1 MDLYITLAVTVA
13 MMAMF
18 IWGKYPYG
26 LITMACCVILAA
38 TGVLSLSGAFSGFAN
53 QIVVLIAPTL
63 ALSEALKKT
72 SLIGSFGKLL
82 DKMKG
87 THGTLLILSFY
98 AVGII
103 MAQFIP
109 TTGSIAILIVFL
121 ATLGNTG
128 DITTKRIMM
137 PLLGVMVAWKFRTPI
152 GLGATTFAMV
162 NGFAGNILTE
172 NNLPQLDLLDPFLY
186 AIVPSICLTIYCIFF
201 WKLMPKDDS
210 AIDDSKLKKQAQIE
224 LLPVNK
230 QYIVYGV
237 FLVVVV
243 LMLFNFFNLRYL
255 APAMG
260 AIVLIFTG
268 CLKVPEAVKSMT
280 CDMIWMI
287 AGVLAVADALSASGA
302 SELIGSALQAGLAH
316 VTNPYLICLIFS
328 AVTVIMTTF
337 LSNTAT
343 QAVLIPIAASICAAA
358 GWDPRGLLLII
369 GTCNYFAIG
378 FPSGSGE
385 AAVTFAAA
393 GYNPVKILKFTG
405 PYLLIAIIS
414 CGLMAQFM
422 YPLY

>member
-1 MDLYITLAVTVA
+1 MELYITLAVTIG

-18 IWGKYPYG
+18 IWGKYAYG
-26 LITMACCVILAA
+26 LITMTCCVILAA
-38 TGVLSLSGAFSGFAN
+38 TGVLPLSGAFSGFCN

-63 ALSEALKKT
+63 ALSEALKRT
-72 SLIGSFGKLL
+72 SLIGSFGTLL

-87 THGTLLILSFY
+87 THGTLLILAFY

-109 TTGSIAILIVFL
+109 TTGAIAILIVFL

-128 DITTKRIMM
+128 DITTKRVMM

-162 NGFAGNILTE
+162 NGFAGDILKPE
-172 NNLPQLDLLDPFLY
+172 YQLQLLDPFLY
-186 AIVPSICLTIYCIFF
+186 AIVPSLCLTIYCIFC

-210 AIDDSKLKKQAQIE
+210 AIDESKLKKQAQVE
-224 LLPVNK
+224 LLPMNK

-237 FLVVVV
+237 FVVVV
-243 LMLFNFFNLRYL
+243 ALMLFNILNLRYL
-255 APAMG
+255 APAIG
-260 AIVLIFTG
+260 VIILIFTG
-268 CLKVPEAVKSMT
+268 CLKVPEAVKPMT
-280 CDMIWMI
+280 SDMIWMI
-287 AGVLAVADALSASGA
+287 AGVLAVADALSKSGA
-302 SELIGSALQAGLAH
+302 SELIGSVLQSGLEH
-316 VTNPYLICLIFS
+316 VTNPYIICLIFS

-343 QAVLIPIAASICAAA
+343 QAVLIPIAASICATA

-369 GTCNYFAIG
+369 GTCNYFAIA

-405 PYLLIAIIS
+405 IYCIIAIIS
-414 CGLMAQFM
+414 CGLMAQIM

>member
-13 MMAMF
+13 MMVMF
-18 IWGKYPYG
+18 VWGKFAYG
-26 LITMACCVILAA
+26 LIAMAACTILAA
-38 TGVLSLSGAFSGFAN
+38 TGVLSLSQAFSGFAN
-53 QIVVLIAPTL
+53 QIVVLIAPML
-63 ALSEALKKT
+63 ALSAALTKT
-72 SLIGSFGKLL
+72 SLIGKFGVLL
-82 DKMKG
+82 DKAKG
-87 THGTLLILSFY
+87 SHGTLLVLAFF

-109 TTGSIAILIVFL
+109 TTGAIAILIVFL
-121 ATLGNTG
+121 ATLGSTG
-128 DITTKRIMM
+128 EITTKRIMM

-162 NGFAGNILTE
+162 NGFAGNILTS
-172 NNLPQLDLLDPFLY
+172 NGLPTLELLDPFLY
-186 AIVPSICLTIYCIFF
+186 AIIPSVLLTIYCVFC
-201 WKLMPKDDS
+201 WRLMPKDDT
-210 AIDDSKLKKQAQIE
+210 AIDESKLKKQGDKE
-224 LLPVNK
+224 LLPLNK

-237 FLVVVV
+237 FVLVVI
-243 LMLFNFFNLRYL
+243 LMLFNILNLRYL
-255 APAMG
+255 APAIG
-260 AIVLIFTG
+260 VLILIFTG
-268 CLKVPEAVKSMT
+268 CLSVPEAVKSMT
-280 CDMIWMI
+280 ADMIWMI
-287 AGVLAVADALSASGA
+287 AGVLAVADALTASGA
-302 SELIGSALQAGLAH
+302 SELIGTALQGALSGI
-316 VTNPYLICLIFS
+316 TNPYLICLIFS

-343 QAVLIPIAASICAAA
+343 QAVLIPIAASICAAS

-405 PYLLIAIIS
+405 PYLIIAIVS
-414 CGLMAQFM
+414 CGLMAQIM

>member
-1 MDLYITLAVTVA
+1 MDLYITLAVTIG

-18 IWGKYPYG
+18 IWGKYAYG
-26 LITMACCVILAA
+26 LITMTCCVILAA
-38 TGVLSLSGAFSGFAN
+38 TGVLPLSGAFSGFCN

-63 ALSEALKKT
+63 ALSEALKRT
-72 SLIGSFGKLL
+72 SLIGSFGTLL
-82 DKMKG
+82 DRMKG
-87 THGTLLILSFY
+87 THGTLLILAFY

-109 TTGSIAILIVFL
+109 TTGAIAILIVFL

-128 DITTKRIMM
+128 DITTKRVMM

-162 NGFAGNILTE
+162 NGFAGDILAPE
-172 NNLPQLDLLDPFLY
+172 FQLQLLDPFLY
-186 AIVPSICLTIYCIFF
+186 AIVPSICLTVYCIFC
-201 WKLMPKDDS
+201 WKLMPKDDT
-210 AIDDSKLKKQAQIE
+210 AIDESKLKKQAQVE
-224 LLPVNK
+224 LLPMNK

-237 FLVVVV
+237 FVVVV
-243 LMLFNFFNLRYL
+243 ALMLFNILNLRYL
-255 APAMG
+255 APAIG
-260 AIVLIFTG
+260 VIILIFTG
-268 CLKVPEAVKSMT
+268 CLKVPEAVKPMT
-280 CDMIWMI
+280 SDMIWMI
-287 AGVLAVADALSASGA
+287 AGVLAVADALSKSGA
-302 SELIGSALQAGLAH
+302 SELIGSVLQSGLEH
-316 VTNPYLICLIFS
+316 VTNPYIICLIFS

-405 PYLLIAIIS
+405 PYLLIAIVS
-414 CGLMAQFM
+414 CGLMAQIM

>member
-1 MDLYITLAVTVA
+1 MDLYITLAVTIG

-18 IWGKYPYG
+18 IWGKYAYG
-26 LITMACCVILAA
+26 LITMTCCVILAA
-38 TGVLSLSGAFSGFAN
+38 TGVLPLSGAFSGFCN

-63 ALSEALKKT
+63 ALSEALKRT
-72 SLIGSFGKLL
+72 SLIGSFGTLL
-82 DKMKG
+82 DRMKG
-87 THGTLLILSFY
+87 THGTLLILAFY

-109 TTGSIAILIVFL
+109 TTGAIAILIVFL

-128 DITTKRIMM
+128 DITTKRVMM

-162 NGFAGNILTE
+162 NGFAGDILAPE
-172 NNLPQLDLLDPFLY
+172 FQLQLLDPFLY
-186 AIVPSICLTIYCIFF
+186 AIVPSICLTVYCIFC

-210 AIDDSKLKKQAQIE
+210 AIDESKLKKQAQVE
-224 LLPVNK
+224 LLPLNK

-237 FLVVVV
+237 FVVVV
-243 LMLFNFFNLRYL
+243 ALMLFNILNLRYL
-255 APAMG
+255 APAIG
-260 AIVLIFTG
+260 VIILIFTG
-268 CLKVPEAVKSMT
+268 CLKVPEAVKPMT
-280 CDMIWMI
+280 SDMIWMI
-287 AGVLAVADALSASGA
+287 AGVLAVADALSKSGA
-302 SELIGSALQAGLAH
+302 SELIGSVLQSGLEH
-316 VTNPYLICLIFS
+316 VTNPYIICLIFS

-343 QAVLIPIAASICAAA
+343 QAVLIPIAASICATA

-414 CGLMAQFM
+414 CGLMAQIM

>member
-1 MDLYITLAVTVA
+1 MDLYITLAVTIG

-18 IWGKYPYG
+18 IWGKYAYG
-26 LITMACCVILAA
+26 LITMTCCVILAA
-38 TGVLSLSGAFSGFAN
+38 TGVLPLSGAFSGFCN

-63 ALSEALKKT
+63 ALSEALKRT
-72 SLIGSFGKLL
+72 SLIGSFGTLL
-82 DKMKG
+82 DRMKG
-87 THGTLLILSFY
+87 THGTLLILAFY

-109 TTGSIAILIVFL
+109 TTGSIAILIIFL

-186 AIVPSICLTIYCIFF
+186 AIIPSICLTIYCIFF

-224 LLPVNK
+224 LLPMNK

-237 FLVVVV
+237 FVVVVV

-358 GWDPRGLLLII
+358 GWDPRGLLFII

>member
-1 MDLYITLAVTVA
+1 MDLYITLAVTIG

-18 IWGKYPYG
+18 IWGKYAYG
-26 LITMACCVILAA
+26 LITMTCCVILAA
-38 TGVLSLSGAFSGFAN
+38 TGVLPLSGAFSGFCN

-63 ALSEALKKT
+63 ALSEALKRT
-72 SLIGSFGKLL
+72 SLIGSFGTLL
-82 DKMKG
+82 DRMKG
-87 THGTLLILSFY
+87 THGTLLILAFY

-109 TTGSIAILIVFL
+109 TTGAIAILIVFL

-128 DITTKRIMM
+128 DITTKRVMM

-162 NGFAGNILTE
+162 NGFAGDILAPE
-172 NNLPQLDLLDPFLY
+172 FQLQLLDPFLY
-186 AIVPSICLTIYCIFF
+186 AIVPSLCLTIYCIFC
-201 WKLMPKDDS
+201 WKLMPKDDT
-210 AIDDSKLKKQAQIE
+210 AIDESKLKKQAQVE
-224 LLPVNK
+224 LLPMNK

-237 FLVVVV
+237 FVVVV
-243 LMLFNFFNLRYL
+243 ALMLFNILNLRYL
-255 APAMG
+255 APAIG
-260 AIVLIFTG
+260 VIILIFTG
-268 CLKVPEAVKSMT
+268 CLKVPEAVKPMT
-280 CDMIWMI
+280 SDMIWMI
-287 AGVLAVADALSASGA
+287 AGVLAVADALSKSGA
-302 SELIGSALQAGLAH
+302 SELIGSVLQSGLEH
-316 VTNPYLICLIFS
+316 VTNPYIICLIFS

-405 PYLLIAIIS
+405 PYLLIAIVS
-414 CGLMAQFM
+414 CGLMAQIM

>member
-1 MDLYITLAVTVA
+1 MELYITLAVTVA

-18 IWGKYPYG
+18 IWGKFSYG
-26 LITMACCVILAA
+26 LVAMTAAVILAA
-38 TGVLSLSGAFSGFAN
+38 TRVLPLQQAFSGFAN

-63 ALSEALKKT
+63 ALSAALTKT
-72 SLIGSFGKLL
+72 SLVASFGKLL
-82 DKMKG
+82 EKVKG
-87 THGTLLILSFY
+87 SHGTLLILAFF
-98 AVGII
+98 AVGIV

-137 PLLGVMVAWKFRTPI
+137 PLLGVMVAWKFRTPV
-152 GLGATTFAMV
+152 GLGATTFALI
-162 NGFAGNILTE
+162 NGFAGDILTA
-172 NNLPQLDLLDPFLY
+172 NGLPALELIDPFLY
-186 AIVPSICLTIYCIFF
+186 AIVPSLLLTLYCVFF
-201 WKLMPKDDS
+201 WRLMPKDDT
-210 AIDDSKLKKQAQIE
+210 AIDESKLKKQGEAE
-224 LLPVNK
+224 LLPQKK
-230 QYIVYGV
+230 QYIVYAV
-237 FLVVVV
+237 FVFVVAA
-243 LMLFNFFNLRYL
+243 MLTNAFRLRYI
-255 APAMG
+255 APAIG
-260 AIVLIFTG
+260 VVILVFAG
-268 CLKVPEAVKSMT
+268 CLKVPEAVKSMAA
-280 CDMIWMI
+280 DMIWMI

-302 SELIGSALQAGLAH
+302 SQIIGEALRSALAGIS
-316 VTNPYLICLIFS
+316 NPYAICLIFS

-358 GWDPRGLLLII
+358 NWDPRGLLLII

-393 GYNPVKILKFTG
+393 GYNPLKIMKFTG
-405 PYLLIAIIS
+405 PYLLIAIVS
-414 CGLMAQFM
+414 CGLMAQIM

>member
-1 MDLYITLAVTVA
+1 MDLYITLAVTIG

-18 IWGKYPYG
+18 IWGKYAYG
-26 LITMACCVILAA
+26 LITMTCCVILAA
-38 TGVLSLSGAFSGFAN
+38 TGVLPLSGAFSGFCN

-63 ALSEALKKT
+63 ALSEALKRT
-72 SLIGSFGKLL
+72 SLIGSFGTLL
-82 DKMKG
+82 NKMKG
-87 THGTLLILSFY
+87 THGTLLILAFY

-162 NGFAGNILTE
+162 NGFAGDILAPE
-172 NNLPQLDLLDPFLY
+172 FQLQLLDPFLY
-186 AIVPSICLTIYCIFF
+186 AIVPSLCLTIYCIFC
-201 WKLMPKDDS
+201 WKLMPKDNT
-210 AIDDSKLKKQAQIE
+210 AIDESKLKKQAQVE
-224 LLPVNK
+224 LLPMNK

-237 FLVVVV
+237 FVVVVV
-243 LMLFNFFNLRYL
+243 LMLFNLLNLRYL
-255 APAMG
+255 APAIG
-260 AIVLIFTG
+260 VIILLFTG
-268 CLKVPEAVKSMT
+268 CLKVPEAVKPMT
-280 CDMIWMI
+280 SDMIWMI
-287 AGVLAVADALSASGA
+287 AGVLAVADALSKSGA
-302 SELIGSALQAGLAH
+302 SELIGSALQSGLAH
-316 VTNPYLICLIFS
+316 VSNPYLICLIFS

-422 YPLY
+422 YQLY

>member
-1 MDLYITLAVTVA
+1 MDLYITLAVTIG

-18 IWGKYPYG
+18 IWGKYAYG
-26 LITMACCVILAA
+26 LITMTCCVILAA
-38 TGVLSLSGAFSGFAN
+38 TGVLPLSGAFSGFCN

-63 ALSEALKKT
+63 ALSEALKRT
-72 SLIGSFGKLL
+72 SLIGSFGTLL
-82 DKMKG
+82 DRMKG
-87 THGTLLILSFY
+87 THGTLLILAFY

-162 NGFAGNILTE
+162 NGFAGDILAPE
-172 NNLPQLDLLDPFLY
+172 FQLQLLDPFLY
-186 AIVPSICLTIYCIFF
+186 AIVPSLCLTIYCIFC
-201 WKLMPKDDS
+201 WKLMPKDNT
-210 AIDDSKLKKQAQIE
+210 AIDESKLKKQAQVE
-224 LLPVNK
+224 LLPLNK

-237 FLVVVV
+237 FVVVVV
-243 LMLFNFFNLRYL
+243 LMLFNLLNLRYL
-255 APAMG
+255 APAIG
-260 AIVLIFTG
+260 VIILLFTG
-268 CLKVPEAVKSMT
+268 CLKVPEAVKPMT
-280 CDMIWMI
+280 SDMIWMI
-287 AGVLAVADALSASGA
+287 AGVLAVADALSKSGA
-302 SELIGSALQAGLAH
+302 SELIGSALQSGLAH

-328 AVTVIMTTF
+328 AVTVIMTTY

-369 GTCNYFAIG
+369 GTCNYFAIA

-405 PYLLIAIIS
+405 PYCLIAIVT
-414 CGLMAQFM
+414 CGIMAQIM

>member
-1 MDLYITLAVTVA
+1 MGDGRIELPTST
-13 MMAMF
+13 MSMF

-38 TGVLSLSGAFSGFAN
+38 TGVLSLSDAFSGFAN

-237 FLVVVV
+237 FVVVVV

>member
-1 MDLYITLAVTVA
+1 MDLYITLAVTIG

-18 IWGKYPYG
+18 IWGKYAYG
-26 LITMACCVILAA
+26 LITMTCCVILAA
-38 TGVLSLSGAFSGFAN
+38 TGVLPLSGAFSGFCN

-63 ALSEALKKT
+63 ALSEALKRT
-72 SLIGSFGKLL
+72 SLIGSFGTLL
-82 DKMKG
+82 DRMKG
-87 THGTLLILSFY
+87 THGTLLILAFY

-109 TTGSIAILIVFL
+109 TTGAIAILIVFL

-128 DITTKRIMM
+128 DITTKRVMM

-162 NGFAGNILTE
+162 NGFAGDILAPE
-172 NNLPQLDLLDPFLY
+172 FQLQLLDPFLY
-186 AIVPSICLTIYCIFF
+186 AIVPSICLTIYCIFC

-210 AIDDSKLKKQAQIE
+210 AIDESKLKKQAQVE
-224 LLPVNK
+224 LLPMNK

-237 FLVVVV
+237 FVVVV
-243 LMLFNFFNLRYL
+243 ALMLFNILNLRYL
-255 APAMG
+255 APAIG
-260 AIVLIFTG
+260 VIILIFTG
-268 CLKVPEAVKSMT
+268 CLKVPEAVKPMT
-280 CDMIWMI
+280 SDMIWMI
-287 AGVLAVADALSASGA
+287 AGVLAVADALSKSGA
-302 SELIGSALQAGLAH
+302 SELIGSVLQSGLAH
-316 VTNPYLICLIFS
+316 VTNPYFICLIFS

-414 CGLMAQFM
+414 CGLMAQIM

>member
-1 MDLYITLAVTVA
+1 MDLYITLAVTIG

-18 IWGKYPYG
+18 IWGKYAYG
-26 LITMACCVILAA
+26 LITMTCCVILAA
-38 TGVLSLSGAFSGFAN
+38 TGVLPLSGAFSGFCN

-63 ALSEALKKT
+63 ALSEALKRT
-72 SLIGSFGKLL
+72 SLIGSFGTLL
-82 DKMKG
+82 DRMKG
-87 THGTLLILSFY
+87 THGTLLILAFY

-128 DITTKRIMM
+128 DITTKRVMM

-162 NGFAGNILTE
+162 NGFAGDILAPE
-172 NNLPQLDLLDPFLY
+172 HQLSLLDPFLY
-186 AIVPSICLTIYCIFF
+186 AIVPSVCLTIYCIFC

-210 AIDDSKLKKQAQIE
+210 AIDESKLKKQAQVE
-224 LLPVNK
+224 LLPMNK

-237 FLVVVV
+237 FVVVV
-243 LMLFNFFNLRYL
+243 ALMLFNILNLRYL
-255 APAMG
+255 APAIG
-260 AIVLIFTG
+260 VIILIFTG
-268 CLKVPEAVKSMT
+268 CLKVPEAVKPM
-280 CDMIWMI
+280 
-287 AGVLAVADALSASGA
+287 
-302 SELIGSALQAGLAH
+302 ALQSGLAH
-316 VTNPYLICLIFS
+316 VTNPYIICLIFS

-369 GTCNYFAIG
+369 GTCNYFAIA

-405 PYLLIAIIS
+405 PYCLIAIIT
-414 CGLMAQFM
+414 CGIMAQIM

>member
-1 MDLYITLAVTVA
+1 MDLYITLAVTIG

-18 IWGKYPYG
+18 IWGKYAYG
-26 LITMACCVILAA
+26 LITMTCCVILAA
-38 TGVLSLSGAFSGFAN
+38 TGVLPLSGAFSGFCN

-63 ALSEALKKT
+63 ALSEALKRT
-72 SLIGSFGKLL
+72 SLIGSFGTLL
-82 DKMKG
+82 NKMKG
-87 THGTLLILSFY
+87 THGTLLILAFY

-162 NGFAGNILTE
+162 NGFAGDILAPE
-172 NNLPQLDLLDPFLY
+172 FQLQLLDPFLY
-186 AIVPSICLTIYCIFF
+186 AIVPSLCLTIYCIFC
-201 WKLMPKDDS
+201 WKLMPKDNT
-210 AIDDSKLKKQAQIE
+210 AIDESKLKKQAQVE
-224 LLPVNK
+224 LLPMNK

-237 FLVVVV
+237 FVVVVV
-243 LMLFNFFNLRYL
+243 LMLFNLLNLRYL
-255 APAMG
+255 APAIG
-260 AIVLIFTG
+260 VIILLFTG
-268 CLKVPEAVKSMT
+268 CLKVPEAVKPMT
-280 CDMIWMI
+280 SDMIWMI
-287 AGVLAVADALSASGA
+287 AGVLAVADALSKSGA
-302 SELIGSALQAGLAH
+302 SELIGSALQSGLAH
-316 VTNPYLICLIFS
+316 VSNPYLICLIFS

>member
-1 MDLYITLAVTVA
+1 MDLYITLAVTIG

-18 IWGKYPYG
+18 IWGKYAYG
-26 LITMACCVILAA
+26 LITMTCCVILAA
-38 TGVLSLSGAFSGFAN
+38 TGVLPLSGAFSGFCN

-63 ALSEALKKT
+63 ALSEALKRT
-72 SLIGSFGKLL
+72 SLIGSFGTLL
-82 DKMKG
+82 DRMKG
-87 THGTLLILSFY
+87 THGTLLILAFY

-162 NGFAGNILTE
+162 NGFAGDILAPE
-172 NNLPQLDLLDPFLY
+172 FQLQLLDPFLY
-186 AIVPSICLTIYCIFF
+186 AIVPSLCLTIYCIFC
-201 WKLMPKDDS
+201 WKLMPKDNT
-210 AIDDSKLKKQAQIE
+210 AIDESKLKKQAQVE
-224 LLPVNK
+224 LLPLNK

-237 FLVVVV
+237 FVVVVV
-243 LMLFNFFNLRYL
+243 LMLFNLLNLRYL
-255 APAMG
+255 APAIG
-260 AIVLIFTG
+260 VIILLFTG
-268 CLKVPEAVKSMT
+268 CLKVPEAVKPMT
-280 CDMIWMI
+280 SDMIWMI
-287 AGVLAVADALSASGA
+287 AGVLAVADALSKSGA
-302 SELIGSALQAGLAH
+302 SELIGSALQSGLAH

-369 GTCNYFAIG
+369 GTCNYFAIA

-405 PYLLIAIIS
+405 PYCLIAIVT
-414 CGLMAQFM
+414 CGIMAQIM

>member
-1 MDLYITLAVTVA
+1 MDLYITLAVTIG

-18 IWGKYPYG
+18 IWGKYAYG
-26 LITMACCVILAA
+26 LITMTCCVILAA
-38 TGVLSLSGAFSGFAN
+38 TGVLPLSGAFSGFCN

-63 ALSEALKKT
+63 ALSEALKRT
-72 SLIGSFGKLL
+72 SLIGSFGTLL
-82 DKMKG
+82 DRMKG
-87 THGTLLILSFY
+87 THGTLLILAFY

-109 TTGSIAILIVFL
+109 TTGAIAILIVFL

-128 DITTKRIMM
+128 DITTKRVMM

-162 NGFAGNILTE
+162 NGFAGDILKPE
-172 NNLPQLDLLDPFLY
+172 YQLQLLDPFLY
-186 AIVPSICLTIYCIFF
+186 AIVPSICLTVYCIFC

-210 AIDDSKLKKQAQIE
+210 AIDESKLKKQAQVE
-224 LLPVNK
+224 LLPMNK

-237 FLVVVV
+237 FVVVV
-243 LMLFNFFNLRYL
+243 ALMLFNILNLRYL
-255 APAMG
+255 APAIG
-260 AIVLIFTG
+260 VIILIFTG
-268 CLKVPEAVKSMT
+268 CLKVPEAVKPMT
-280 CDMIWMI
+280 SDMIWMI
-287 AGVLAVADALSASGA
+287 AGVLAVADALSKSGA
-302 SELIGSALQAGLAH
+302 SELIGSVLQSGLEH
-316 VTNPYLICLIFS
+316 VTNPYIICLIFS

-343 QAVLIPIAASICAAA
+343 QAVLIPIAASICATA

-369 GTCNYFAIG
+369 GTCNYFAIA

-405 PYLLIAIIS
+405 IYCIIAIIS
-414 CGLMAQFM
+414 CGLMAQIM

>member
-1 MDLYITLAVTVA
+1 MDLYITLAVTIG

-18 IWGKYPYG
+18 IWGKYAYG
-26 LITMACCVILAA
+26 LITMTCCVILAA
-38 TGVLSLSGAFSGFAN
+38 TGVLPLSGAFSGFCN

-63 ALSEALKKT
+63 ALSEALKRT
-72 SLIGSFGKLL
+72 SLIGSFGTLL

-87 THGTLLILSFY
+87 THGTLLILAFY

-109 TTGSIAILIVFL
+109 TTGAIAILIVFL

-128 DITTKRIMM
+128 DITTKRVMM

-162 NGFAGNILTE
+162 NGFAGDILKPE
-172 NNLPQLDLLDPFLY
+172 YQLQLLDPFLY
-186 AIVPSICLTIYCIFF
+186 AIVPSICLTIYCIFC

-210 AIDDSKLKKQAQIE
+210 AIDESKLKKQAQVE
-224 LLPVNK
+224 LLPMNK

-237 FLVVVV
+237 FVVVV
-243 LMLFNFFNLRYL
+243 ALMLFNILNLRYL
-255 APAMG
+255 APAIG
-260 AIVLIFTG
+260 VIILIFTG
-268 CLKVPEAVKSMT
+268 CLKVPEAVKPMT
-280 CDMIWMI
+280 SDMIWMI
-287 AGVLAVADALSASGA
+287 AGVLAVADALSKSGA
-302 SELIGSALQAGLAH
+302 SELIGSVLQSGLEH
-316 VTNPYLICLIFS
+316 VTNPYIICLIFS

-343 QAVLIPIAASICAAA
+343 QAVLIPIAASICATA

-369 GTCNYFAIG
+369 GTCNYFAIA

-405 PYLLIAIIS
+405 IYCIIAIIS
-414 CGLMAQFM
+414 CGLMAQIM

>member
-1 MDLYITLAVTVA
+1 
-13 MMAMF
+13 
-18 IWGKYPYG
+18 
-26 LITMACCVILAA
+26 
-38 TGVLSLSGAFSGFAN
+38 
-53 QIVVLIAPTL
+53 
-63 ALSEALKKT
+63 
-72 SLIGSFGKLL
+72 
-82 DKMKG
+82 
-87 THGTLLILSFY
+87 
-98 AVGII
+98 
-103 MAQFIP
+103 
-109 TTGSIAILIVFL
+109 
-121 ATLGNTG
+121 
-128 DITTKRIMM
+128 
-137 PLLGVMVAWKFRTPI
+137 MVAWKFRTPI

-186 AIVPSICLTIYCIFF
+186 AIIPSICLTIYCIFF

-237 FLVVVV
+237 FVVVVV

>member
-1 MDLYITLAVTVA
+1 MDLYITLAVTIG

-18 IWGKYPYG
+18 IWGKYAYG
-26 LITMACCVILAA
+26 LITMTCCVILAA
-38 TGVLSLSGAFSGFAN
+38 TGVLPLSGAFSGFCN

-63 ALSEALKKT
+63 ALSEALKRT
-72 SLIGSFGKLL
+72 SLIGSFGTLL

-87 THGTLLILSFY
+87 THGTLLILAFY

-109 TTGSIAILIVFL
+109 TTGAIAILIVFL

-128 DITTKRIMM
+128 DITTKRVMM

-162 NGFAGNILTE
+162 NGFAGDILKPE
-172 NNLPQLDLLDPFLY
+172 YQLQLLDPFLY
-186 AIVPSICLTIYCIFF
+186 AIVPSLCLTIYCIFC

-210 AIDDSKLKKQAQIE
+210 AIDESKLKKQAQVE
-224 LLPVNK
+224 LLPMNK

-237 FLVVVV
+237 FVVVV
-243 LMLFNFFNLRYL
+243 ALMLFNILKLRYL
-255 APAMG
+255 APAIG
-260 AIVLIFTG
+260 VIILIFTG
-268 CLKVPEAVKSMT
+268 CLKVPEAVKPMT
-280 CDMIWMI
+280 SDMIWMI
-287 AGVLAVADALSASGA
+287 AGVLAVADALSKSGA
-302 SELIGSALQAGLAH
+302 SELIGSVLQSGLEH
-316 VTNPYLICLIFS
+316 VTNPYIICLIFS

-343 QAVLIPIAASICAAA
+343 QAVLIPIAASICATA

-369 GTCNYFAIG
+369 GTCNYFAIA

-405 PYLLIAIIS
+405 IYCIIAIIS
-414 CGLMAQFM
+414 CGLMAQIM

>member
-1 MDLYITLAVTVA
+1 MDLYITLAVTIG

-18 IWGKYPYG
+18 IWGKYAYG
-26 LITMACCVILAA
+26 LITMTCCVILAA
-38 TGVLSLSGAFSGFAN
+38 TGVLPLSGAFSGFCN

-63 ALSEALKKT
+63 ALSEALKRT
-72 SLIGSFGKLL
+72 SLIGSFGTLL

-87 THGTLLILSFY
+87 THGTLLILAFY

-109 TTGSIAILIVFL
+109 TTGAIAILIVFL

-128 DITTKRIMM
+128 DITTKRVMM

-162 NGFAGNILTE
+162 NGFAGDILAPE
-172 NNLPQLDLLDPFLY
+172 YQLQLLDPFLY
-186 AIVPSICLTIYCIFF
+186 AIVPSLCLTIYCIFC

-210 AIDDSKLKKQAQIE
+210 AIDESKLKKQAQVE
-224 LLPVNK
+224 LLPMNK

-237 FLVVVV
+237 FVVVV
-243 LMLFNFFNLRYL
+243 ALMLFNILNLRYL
-255 APAMG
+255 APAIG
-260 AIVLIFTG
+260 VIILIFTG
-268 CLKVPEAVKSMT
+268 CLKVPEAVKPMT
-280 CDMIWMI
+280 SDMIWMI
-287 AGVLAVADALSASGA
+287 AGVLAVADALSKSGA
-302 SELIGSALQAGLAH
+302 SELIGSVLQSGLEH
-316 VTNPYLICLIFS
+316 VTNPYIICLIFS

-343 QAVLIPIAASICAAA
+343 QAVLIPIAASICATA

-369 GTCNYFAIG
+369 GTCNYFAIA

-405 PYLLIAIIS
+405 IYCIIAIIS
-414 CGLMAQFM
+414 CGLMAQIM

>member
-1 MDLYITLAVTVA
+1 MDLYITLAVTIG

-18 IWGKYPYG
+18 IWGKYAYG
-26 LITMACCVILAA
+26 LITMTCCVILAA
-38 TGVLSLSGAFSGFAN
+38 TGVLPLSGAFSGFCN

-63 ALSEALKKT
+63 ALSEALKRT
-72 SLIGSFGKLL
+72 SLIGSFGTLL
-82 DKMKG
+82 DRMKG
-87 THGTLLILSFY
+87 THGTLLILAFY

-109 TTGSIAILIVFL
+109 TTGAIAILIVFL

-128 DITTKRIMM
+128 DITTKRVMM

-162 NGFAGNILTE
+162 NGFAGDILKPE
-172 NNLPQLDLLDPFLY
+172 YQLQLLDPFLY
-186 AIVPSICLTIYCIFF
+186 AIVPSLCLTIYCIFC

-210 AIDDSKLKKQAQIE
+210 AIDESKLKKQAQVE
-224 LLPVNK
+224 LLPMNK

-237 FLVVVV
+237 FVVVV
-243 LMLFNFFNLRYL
+243 ALMLFNILNLRYL
-255 APAMG
+255 APAIG
-260 AIVLIFTG
+260 VIILIFTG
-268 CLKVPEAVKSMT
+268 CLKVPEAVKPMT
-280 CDMIWMI
+280 SDMIWMI
-287 AGVLAVADALSASGA
+287 AGVLAVADALSKSGA
-302 SELIGSALQAGLAH
+302 SELIGSVLQSGLEH
-316 VTNPYLICLIFS
+316 VTNPYIICLIFS

-414 CGLMAQFM
+414 CGLMAQIM

>member
-162 NGFAGNILTE
+162 NGFAGDILAPE
-172 NNLPQLDLLDPFLY
+172 FQLQLLDPFLY
-186 AIVPSICLTIYCIFF
+186 AIVPSLCLTIYCIFC
-201 WKLMPKDDS
+201 WKLMPKDNT
-210 AIDDSKLKKQAQIE
+210 AIDESKLKKQAQVE
-224 LLPVNK
+224 LLPMNK

-237 FLVVVV
+237 FVVVVV
-243 LMLFNFFNLRYL
+243 LMLFNLLNLRYL
-255 APAMG
+255 APAIG
-260 AIVLIFTG
+260 VIILLFTG
-268 CLKVPEAVKSMT
+268 CLKVPEAVKPMT
-280 CDMIWMI
+280 SDMIWMI
-287 AGVLAVADALSASGA
+287 AGVLAVADALSKSGA
-302 SELIGSALQAGLAH
+302 SELIGSALQSGLAH

-405 PYLLIAIIS
+405 PYCLIAIVT
-414 CGLMAQFM
+414 CGIMAQIM

>member
-1 MDLYITLAVTVA
+1 MDLYITLAVTVV

-26 LITMACCVILAA
+26 LITMACCVILAG
-38 TGVLSLSGAFSGFAN
+38 TGVLTLSEAFSGFAD

-63 ALSEALKKT
+63 ALSAALTKT
-72 SLIGSFGKLL
+72 NLVGSFGKLL

-87 THGTLLILSFY
+87 SHGTLLILAFY

-162 NGFAGNILTE
+162 NGFAGDILTN
-172 NNLPQLDLLDPFLY
+172 NNLPGLSLLDPFLY
-186 AIVPSICLTIYCIFF
+186 AIIPSLCLTIYCIFC
-201 WKLMPKDDS
+201 WKLMPKDDT
-210 AIDDSKLKKQAQIE
+210 AIDESKLKKQAQVE
-224 LLPVNK
+224 LLPLNK

-237 FLVVVV
+237 FVVVVV
-243 LMLFNFFNLRYL
+243 LMLFNLFNLRYL
-255 APAMG
+255 APAIG
-260 AIVLIFTG
+260 AIILIFTG

-280 CDMIWMI
+280 GDMIWMI

-302 SELIGSALQAGLAH
+302 SELIGSALQSVLSG

-358 GWDPRGLLLII
+358 GWDPRGLMLII

-405 PYLLIAIIS
+405 PYLLIAIVT
-414 CGLMAQFM
+414 CGLMAQIM

>member
-1 MDLYITLAVTVA
+1 MELYITLAVTIG

-18 IWGKYPYG
+18 IWGKYAYG
-26 LITMACCVILAA
+26 LITMTCCVILAA
-38 TGVLSLSGAFSGFAN
+38 TGVLPLSGAFSGFCN

-63 ALSEALKKT
+63 ALSEALKRT
-72 SLIGSFGKLL
+72 SLIGSFGTLL
-82 DKMKG
+82 DRMKG
-87 THGTLLILSFY
+87 THGTLLILAFY

-109 TTGSIAILIVFL
+109 TTGAIAILIVFL

-128 DITTKRIMM
+128 DITTKRVMM

-162 NGFAGNILTE
+162 NGFAGDILAPE
-172 NNLPQLDLLDPFLY
+172 FQLQLLDPFLY
-186 AIVPSICLTIYCIFF
+186 AIVPSLCLTIYCIFC

-210 AIDDSKLKKQAQIE
+210 AIDESKLKKQAQVE
-224 LLPVNK
+224 LLPMNK

-237 FLVVVV
+237 FVVVV
-243 LMLFNFFNLRYL
+243 ALMLFNILNLRYL
-255 APAMG
+255 APAIG
-260 AIVLIFTG
+260 VIILIFTG
-268 CLKVPEAVKSMT
+268 CLKVPEAVKPMT
-280 CDMIWMI
+280 SDMIWMI
-287 AGVLAVADALSASGA
+287 AGVLAVADALSKSGA
-302 SELIGSALQAGLAH
+302 SELIGSVLQSGLEH
-316 VTNPYLICLIFS
+316 VTNPYIICLIFS

-343 QAVLIPIAASICAAA
+343 QAVLIPIAASICATA
-358 GWDPRGLLLII
+358 GWDSRGLLLII
-369 GTCNYFAIG
+369 GTCNYFAIA

-405 PYLLIAIIS
+405 IYCVIAIIS
-414 CGLMAQFM
+414 CGLMAQIM

>member
-1 MDLYITLAVTVA
+1 MDLYITLAVTIG

-18 IWGKYPYG
+18 IWGKYAYG
-26 LITMACCVILAA
+26 LITMTCCVILAA
-38 TGVLSLSGAFSGFAN
+38 TGVLPLSGAFSGFCN

-63 ALSEALKKT
+63 ALSEALKRT
-72 SLIGSFGKLL
+72 SLIGSFGTLL
-82 DKMKG
+82 DRMKG
-87 THGTLLILSFY
+87 THGTLLILAFY

-109 TTGSIAILIVFL
+109 TTGAIAILIVFL

-128 DITTKRIMM
+128 DITTKRVMM

-162 NGFAGNILTE
+162 NGFAGDILKPE
-172 NNLPQLDLLDPFLY
+172 YQLQLLDPFLY
-186 AIVPSICLTIYCIFF
+186 AIVPSICLTIYCIFC

-210 AIDDSKLKKQAQIE
+210 AIDESKLKKQAQVE
-224 LLPVNK
+224 LLPMNK

-237 FLVVVV
+237 FVVVV
-243 LMLFNFFNLRYL
+243 ALMLFNILNLRYL
-255 APAMG
+255 APAIG
-260 AIVLIFTG
+260 VIILIFTG
-268 CLKVPEAVKSMT
+268 CLKVPEAVKPMT
-280 CDMIWMI
+280 SDMIWMI
-287 AGVLAVADALSASGA
+287 AGVLAVADALSKSGA
-302 SELIGSALQAGLAH
+302 SELIGSVLQSGLEH
-316 VTNPYLICLIFS
+316 VTNPYIICLIFS

-343 QAVLIPIAASICAAA
+343 QAVLIPIAASICATA

-369 GTCNYFAIG
+369 GTCNYFAIA

-405 PYLLIAIIS
+405 IYCIIAIIS
-414 CGLMAQFM
+414 CGLMAQIM

>member
-1 MDLYITLAVTVA
+1 MDLYITLAVTIG

-18 IWGKYPYG
+18 IWGKYAYG
-26 LITMACCVILAA
+26 LITMTCCVILAA
-38 TGVLSLSGAFSGFAN
+38 TGVLPLSGAFSGFCN

-63 ALSEALKKT
+63 ALSEALKRT
-72 SLIGSFGKLL
+72 SLIGSFGTLL

-87 THGTLLILSFY
+87 THGTLLILAFY

-109 TTGSIAILIVFL
+109 TTGAIAILIVFL

-128 DITTKRIMM
+128 DITTKRVMM

-162 NGFAGNILTE
+162 NGFAGDILAPE
-172 NNLPQLDLLDPFLY
+172 FQLQLLDPFLY
-186 AIVPSICLTIYCIFF
+186 AIVPSLCLTIYCIFC

-210 AIDDSKLKKQAQIE
+210 AIDESKLKKQAQVE
-224 LLPVNK
+224 LLPMNK

-237 FLVVVV
+237 FVVVV
-243 LMLFNFFNLRYL
+243 ALMLFNILNLRYL
-255 APAMG
+255 APAIG
-260 AIVLIFTG
+260 VIILIFTG
-268 CLKVPEAVKSMT
+268 CLKVPEAVKPMT
-280 CDMIWMI
+280 SDMIWMI
-287 AGVLAVADALSASGA
+287 AGVLAVADALSKSGA
-302 SELIGSALQAGLAH
+302 SELIGSVLQSGLEH
-316 VTNPYLICLIFS
+316 VTNPYIICLIFS

-343 QAVLIPIAASICAAA
+343 QAVLIPIAASICATA

-369 GTCNYFAIG
+369 GTCNYFAIA

-405 PYLLIAIIS
+405 IYCVIAIIS
-414 CGLMAQFM
+414 CGLMAQIM

>member
-18 IWGKYPYG
+18 VWGKYSYG
-26 LITMACCVILAA
+26 LVAMTACILLAA
-38 TGVLSLSGAFSGFAN
+38 TGVLSLSQAFSGFAN
-53 QIVVLIAPTL
+53 QIVVLIAPML
-63 ALSEALKKT
+63 ALSAALTKT
-72 SLIGSFGKLL
+72 SMVTAFGKLL
-82 DKMKG
+82 DKAKG
-87 THGTLLILSFY
+87 SHGTLLILAFF

-121 ATLGNTG
+121 ATLGSTG

-162 NGFAGNILTE
+162 NGFAGNILTA
-172 NNLPQLDLLDPFLY
+172 NNLPTLELLDPFLY
-186 AIVPSICLTIYCIFF
+186 AIIPSLLLTIYCIFF
-201 WKLMPKDDS
+201 WRLMPKDDT
-210 AIDDSKLKKQAQIE
+210 AIDVSKLKKQNEKE
-224 LLPVNK
+224 LLPLHK

-237 FLVVVV
+237 FVFVVIM
-243 LMLFNFFNLRYL
+243 MLFNLFNLRYL
-255 APAMG
+255 APAIG
-260 AIVLIFTG
+260 VLVLVFSG
-268 CLKVPEAVKSMT
+268 CLSVPEAVKSMT
-280 CDMIWMI
+280 ADMIWMI
-287 AGVLAVADALSASGA
+287 AGVLAVADALTASGA
-302 SELIGSALQAGLAH
+302 SELIGTALQGALSGI
-316 VTNPYLICLIFS
+316 TNPYLICLIFS

-343 QAVLIPIAASICAAA
+343 QAVLIPIAASICAAS

-393 GYNPVKILKFTG
+393 GYNPLKILKFTG
-405 PYLLIAIIS
+405 PYLIIAIVS
-414 CGLMAQFM
+414 CGLMAQIM

>member
-1 MDLYITLAVTVA
+1 MDLYITLAVTIG

-18 IWGKYPYG
+18 IWGKYAYG
-26 LITMACCVILAA
+26 LITMTCCVILAA
-38 TGVLSLSGAFSGFAN
+38 TGVLPLSGAFSGFCN

-63 ALSEALKKT
+63 ALSEALKRT
-72 SLIGSFGKLL
+72 SLIGSFGTLL

-87 THGTLLILSFY
+87 THGTLLILAFY

-109 TTGSIAILIVFL
+109 TTGAIAILIVFL

-128 DITTKRIMM
+128 DITTKRVMM

-162 NGFAGNILTE
+162 NGFAGDILAPE
-172 NNLPQLDLLDPFLY
+172 FQLQLLDPFLY
-186 AIVPSICLTIYCIFF
+186 AIVPSLCLTIYCIFC

-210 AIDDSKLKKQAQIE
+210 AIDESKLKKQAQVE
-224 LLPVNK
+224 LLPLNK

-237 FLVVVV
+237 FVVVV
-243 LMLFNFFNLRYL
+243 ALMLFNILNLRYL
-255 APAMG
+255 APAIG
-260 AIVLIFTG
+260 VIILIFTG
-268 CLKVPEAVKSMT
+268 CLKVPEAVKPMT
-280 CDMIWMI
+280 SDMIWMI
-287 AGVLAVADALSASGA
+287 AGVLAVADALSKSGA
-302 SELIGSALQAGLAH
+302 SELIGSVLQSGLEH
-316 VTNPYLICLIFS
+316 VTNPYIICLIFS

-343 QAVLIPIAASICAAA
+343 QAVLIPIAASICATA

-369 GTCNYFAIG
+369 GTCNYFAIA

-405 PYLLIAIIS
+405 IYCVIAIIS
-414 CGLMAQFM
+414 CGLMAQIM

>member
-1 MDLYITLAVTVA
+1 MDLYITLAVTIG

-18 IWGKYPYG
+18 IWGKYAYG
-26 LITMACCVILAA
+26 LITMTCCVILAA
-38 TGVLSLSGAFSGFAN
+38 TGVLPLSGAFSGFCN

-63 ALSEALKKT
+63 ALSEALKRT
-72 SLIGSFGKLL
+72 SLIGSFGTLL
-82 DKMKG
+82 DRMKG
-87 THGTLLILSFY
+87 THGTLLILAFY

-128 DITTKRIMM
+128 DITTKRVMM

-162 NGFAGNILTE
+162 NGFAGDILAPE
-172 NNLPQLDLLDPFLY
+172 FQLQLLDPFLY
-186 AIVPSICLTIYCIFF
+186 AIVPSLCLTIYCIFC

-210 AIDDSKLKKQAQIE
+210 AIDESKLKKQAQVE
-224 LLPVNK
+224 LLPMNK

-237 FLVVVV
+237 FVVVV
-243 LMLFNFFNLRYL
+243 ALMLFNILNLRYL
-255 APAMG
+255 APAIG
-260 AIVLIFTG
+260 VIILIFTG
-268 CLKVPEAVKSMT
+268 CLKVPEAVKPMT
-280 CDMIWMI
+280 SDMIWMI
-287 AGVLAVADALSASGA
+287 AGVLAVADALSKSGA
-302 SELIGSALQAGLAH
+302 SELIGSALQSGLAH
-316 VTNPYLICLIFS
+316 VTNPYIICLIFS

-369 GTCNYFAIG
+369 GTCNYFAIA

-393 GYNPVKILKFTG
+393 GYNPVKVLKFTG
-405 PYLLIAIIS
+405 PYCLIAIVS
-414 CGLMAQFM
+414 CGIMAQIM

>member
-1 MDLYITLAVTVA
+1 MDLYITLAVTIG

-18 IWGKYPYG
+18 IWGKYAYG
-26 LITMACCVILAA
+26 LITMTCCVILAA
-38 TGVLSLSGAFSGFAN
+38 TGVLPLSGAFSGFCN

-63 ALSEALKKT
+63 ALSEALKRT
-72 SLIGSFGKLL
+72 SLIGSFGTLL
-82 DKMKG
+82 DRMKG
-87 THGTLLILSFY
+87 THGTLLILAFY

-109 TTGSIAILIVFL
+109 TTGAIAILIVFL

-128 DITTKRIMM
+128 DITTKRVMM

-162 NGFAGNILTE
+162 NGFAGDILKPE
-172 NNLPQLDLLDPFLY
+172 YQLQLLDPFLY
-186 AIVPSICLTIYCIFF
+186 AIVPSICLTVYCIFC

-210 AIDDSKLKKQAQIE
+210 AIDESKLKKQAQVE
-224 LLPVNK
+224 LLPLNK

-237 FLVVVV
+237 FVVVV
-243 LMLFNFFNLRYL
+243 ALMLFNILNLRYL
-255 APAMG
+255 APAIG
-260 AIVLIFTG
+260 VIILIFTG
-268 CLKVPEAVKSMT
+268 CLKVPEAVKPMT
-280 CDMIWMI
+280 SDMIWMI
-287 AGVLAVADALSASGA
+287 AGVLAVADALSKSGA
-302 SELIGSALQAGLAH
+302 SELIGSVLQSGLEH
-316 VTNPYLICLIFS
+316 VTNPYIICLIFS

-343 QAVLIPIAASICAAA
+343 QAVLIPIAASICATA

-369 GTCNYFAIG
+369 GTCNYFAIA

-405 PYLLIAIIS
+405 IYCIIAIIS
-414 CGLMAQFM
+414 CGLMAQIM

>member
-1 MDLYITLAVTVA
+1 MDLYITLAVTIG

-18 IWGKYPYG
+18 IWGKYAYG
-26 LITMACCVILAA
+26 LITMTCCVILAA
-38 TGVLSLSGAFSGFAN
+38 TGVLPLSGAFSGFCN

-63 ALSEALKKT
+63 ALSEALKRT
-72 SLIGSFGKLL
+72 SLIGSFGTLL
-82 DKMKG
+82 DRMKG
-87 THGTLLILSFY
+87 THGTLLILAFY

-109 TTGSIAILIVFL
+109 TTGAIAILIVFL

-128 DITTKRIMM
+128 DITTKRVMM

-162 NGFAGNILTE
+162 NGFAGDILKPE
-172 NNLPQLDLLDPFLY
+172 YQLQLLDPFLY
-186 AIVPSICLTIYCIFF
+186 AIVPSICLTVYCIFC

-210 AIDDSKLKKQAQIE
+210 AIDESKLKKQAQVE
-224 LLPVNK
+224 LLPLSK
-230 QYIVYGV
+230 QYIVYAV
-237 FLVVVV
+237 FVVVV
-243 LMLFNFFNLRYL
+243 ILMLFNLLNLRYL
-255 APAMG
+255 APAIG
-260 AIVLIFTG
+260 VIILIFTG
-268 CLKVPEAVKSMT
+268 CLKVPEAVKPMT
-280 CDMIWMI
+280 SDMIWMI
-287 AGVLAVADALSASGA
+287 AGVLAVADALSKSGA
-302 SELIGSALQAGLAH
+302 SELIGSALQSGLAH
-316 VTNPYLICLIFS
+316 VTNPYIICLIFS

-369 GTCNYFAIG
+369 GTCNYFAIA

-405 PYLLIAIIS
+405 PYCLIAIVT
-414 CGLMAQFM
+414 CGIMAQIM

>member
-1 MDLYITLAVTVA
+1 MDLYITLAVTIG

-18 IWGKYPYG
+18 IWGKYAYG
-26 LITMACCVILAA
+26 LITMTCCVILAA
-38 TGVLSLSGAFSGFAN
+38 TGVLPLSGAFSGFCN

-63 ALSEALKKT
+63 ALSEALKRT
-72 SLIGSFGKLL
+72 SLIGSFGTLL

-87 THGTLLILSFY
+87 THGTLLILAFY

-109 TTGSIAILIVFL
+109 TTGAIAILIVFL

-128 DITTKRIMM
+128 DITTKRVMM

-162 NGFAGNILTE
+162 NGFAGDILAPE
-172 NNLPQLDLLDPFLY
+172 FQLQLLDPFLY
-186 AIVPSICLTIYCIFF
+186 AIVPSLCLTIYCIFC

-210 AIDDSKLKKQAQIE
+210 AIDESKLKKQAQVE
-224 LLPVNK
+224 LLPMNK

-237 FLVVVV
+237 FVVVV
-243 LMLFNFFNLRYL
+243 ALMLFNILNLRYL
-255 APAMG
+255 APAIG
-260 AIVLIFTG
+260 VIILIFTG
-268 CLKVPEAVKSMT
+268 CLKVPEAVKPMT
-280 CDMIWMI
+280 SDMIWMI
-287 AGVLAVADALSASGA
+287 AGVLAVADALSKSGA
-302 SELIGSALQAGLAH
+302 SELIGSVLQSGLEH
-316 VTNPYLICLIFS
+316 VTNPYIICLIFS

-343 QAVLIPIAASICAAA
+343 QAVLIPIAASICATA

-369 GTCNYFAIG
+369 GTCNYFAIA

-393 GYNPVKILKFTG
+393 GYNPVKILKFKVI
-405 PYLLIAIIS
+405 YCVIAIIS
-414 CGLMAQFM
+414 CGLIAQIM

>member
-1 MDLYITLAVTVA
+1 MDLYITLAVTIG

-18 IWGKYPYG
+18 IWGKYAYG
-26 LITMACCVILAA
+26 LITMTCCVILAA
-38 TGVLSLSGAFSGFAN
+38 TGVLPLSGAFSGFCN

-63 ALSEALKKT
+63 ALSEALKRT
-72 SLIGSFGKLL
+72 SLIGSFGTLL
-82 DKMKG
+82 DRMKG
-87 THGTLLILSFY
+87 THGTLLILAFY

-109 TTGSIAILIVFL
+109 TTGAIAILIVFL

-128 DITTKRIMM
+128 DITTKRVMM

-162 NGFAGNILTE
+162 NGFAGDILKPE
-172 NNLPQLDLLDPFLY
+172 YQLQLLDPFLY
-186 AIVPSICLTIYCIFF
+186 AIVPSICLTVYCIFC

-210 AIDDSKLKKQAQIE
+210 AIDESKLKKQAQVE
-224 LLPVNK
+224 LLPLNK

-237 FLVVVV
+237 FVVVV
-243 LMLFNFFNLRYL
+243 ALMLFNILNLRYL
-255 APAMG
+255 APAIG
-260 AIVLIFTG
+260 VIILIFTG
-268 CLKVPEAVKSMT
+268 CLKVPEAVKPMT
-280 CDMIWMI
+280 SDMIWMI
-287 AGVLAVADALSASGA
+287 AGVLAVADALSKSGA
-302 SELIGSALQAGLAH
+302 SELIGSVLQSGLEH
-316 VTNPYLICLIFS
+316 VTNPYIICLIFS

-343 QAVLIPIAASICAAA
+343 QAVLIPIAASICATA

-414 CGLMAQFM
+414 CGLMAQIM

>member
-1 MDLYITLAVTVA
+1 MELYITLAVTIG

-18 IWGKYPYG
+18 IWGKYAYG
-26 LITMACCVILAA
+26 LITMTCCVILAA
-38 TGVLSLSGAFSGFAN
+38 TGVLPLSGAFSGFCN

-63 ALSEALKKT
+63 ALSEALKRT
-72 SLIGSFGKLL
+72 SLIGSFGTLL

-87 THGTLLILSFY
+87 THGTLLILAFY

-109 TTGSIAILIVFL
+109 TTGAIAILIVFL

-128 DITTKRIMM
+128 DITTKRVMM

-162 NGFAGNILTE
+162 NGFAGDILAPE
-172 NNLPQLDLLDPFLY
+172 FQLQLLDPFLY
-186 AIVPSICLTIYCIFF
+186 AIVPSICLTVYCIFC
-201 WKLMPKDDS
+201 WKLMPKDDT
-210 AIDDSKLKKQAQIE
+210 AIDESKLKKQAQVE
-224 LLPVNK
+224 LLPMNK

-237 FLVVVV
+237 FVVVV
-243 LMLFNFFNLRYL
+243 ALMLFNILNLRYL
-255 APAMG
+255 APAIG
-260 AIVLIFTG
+260 VIILIFTG
-268 CLKVPEAVKSMT
+268 CLKVPEAVKPMT
-280 CDMIWMI
+280 SDMIWMI
-287 AGVLAVADALSASGA
+287 AGVLAVADALSKSGA
-302 SELIGSALQAGLAH
+302 SELIGSVLQSGLEH
-316 VTNPYLICLIFS
+316 VTNPYIICLIFS

-343 QAVLIPIAASICAAA
+343 QAVLIPIAASICATA

-369 GTCNYFAIG
+369 GTCNYFAIA

-405 PYLLIAIIS
+405 IYCIIAIIS
-414 CGLMAQFM
+414 CGLMAQIM

>member
-1 MDLYITLAVTVA
+1 MDLYITLAVTIG

-18 IWGKYPYG
+18 IWGKYAYG
-26 LITMACCVILAA
+26 LITMTCCVILAA
-38 TGVLSLSGAFSGFAN
+38 TGVLPLSGAFSGFCD
-53 QIVVLIAPTL
+53 QIVILIAPTL
-63 ALSEALKKT
+63 ALSEALKRT
-72 SLIGSFGKLL
+72 SLIGSFGTLL
-82 DKMKG
+82 DKLKG
-87 THGTLLILSFY
+87 THGTLLILAFY

-162 NGFAGNILTE
+162 NGFAGDILAPE
-172 NNLPQLDLLDPFLY
+172 YQLQLLDPFIY
-186 AIVPSICLTIYCIFF
+186 AIIPSICLTIYCVFC

-210 AIDDSKLKKQAQIE
+210 AIDESKLKKQAQIE
-224 LLPVNK
+224 LLPMNK

-237 FLVVVV
+237 FVVVV
-243 LMLFNFFNLRYL
+243 ILMLFNILNLRYL
-255 APAMG
+255 APAIG
-260 AIVLIFTG
+260 VIILLFTG
-268 CLKVPEAVKSMT
+268 CLKVPEAVKPMT
-280 CDMIWMI
+280 SDMIWMI
-287 AGVLAVADALSASGA
+287 AGVLAVADALTASGA
-302 SELIGSALQAGLAH
+302 SELIGSALQSGLAH
-316 VTNPYLICLIFS
+316 VTNPYVICLIFS

-405 PYLLIAIIS
+405 PYLLIAIVS

>member
-1 MDLYITLAVTVA
+1 MDLYITLAVTIG

-18 IWGKYPYG
+18 IWGKYAYG
-26 LITMACCVILAA
+26 LITMTCCVILAA
-38 TGVLSLSGAFSGFAN
+38 TGVLPLSGAFSGFCN

-63 ALSEALKKT
+63 ALSEALKRT
-72 SLIGSFGKLL
+72 SLIGSFGTLL
-82 DKMKG
+82 DRMKG
-87 THGTLLILSFY
+87 THGTLLILAFY

-109 TTGSIAILIVFL
+109 TTGAIAILIVFL

-128 DITTKRIMM
+128 DITTKRVMM

-162 NGFAGNILTE
+162 NGFAGDILAPE
-172 NNLPQLDLLDPFLY
+172 FQLQLLDPFLY
-186 AIVPSICLTIYCIFF
+186 AIVPSLCLTIYCIFC

-210 AIDDSKLKKQAQIE
+210 AIDESKLKKQAQVE
-224 LLPVNK
+224 LLPMNK

-237 FLVVVV
+237 FVVVV
-243 LMLFNFFNLRYL
+243 ALMLFNILNLRYL
-255 APAMG
+255 APAIG
-260 AIVLIFTG
+260 VIILIFTG
-268 CLKVPEAVKSMT
+268 CLKVPEAVKPMT
-280 CDMIWMI
+280 SDMIWMI
-287 AGVLAVADALSASGA
+287 AGVLAVADALSKSGA
-302 SELIGSALQAGLAH
+302 SELIGSVLQSGLEH
-316 VTNPYLICLIFS
+316 VTNPYIICLIFS

-343 QAVLIPIAASICAAA
+343 QAVLIPIAASICATA

-369 GTCNYFAIG
+369 GTCNYFAIA

-405 PYLLIAIIS
+405 IYCVIAIIS
-414 CGLMAQFM
+414 CGLMAQIM

>member
-1 MDLYITLAVTVA
+1 MDLYITLAVTIG

-18 IWGKYPYG
+18 IWGKYAYG
-26 LITMACCVILAA
+26 LITMTCCVILAA
-38 TGVLSLSGAFSGFAN
+38 TGVLPLSGAFSGFCN

-63 ALSEALKKT
+63 ALSEALKRT
-72 SLIGSFGKLL
+72 SLIGSFGTLL
-82 DKMKG
+82 DRMKG
-87 THGTLLILSFY
+87 THGTLLILAFY

-109 TTGSIAILIVFL
+109 TTGAIAILIVFL

-128 DITTKRIMM
+128 DITTKRVMM

-162 NGFAGNILTE
+162 NGFAGDILAPE
-172 NNLPQLDLLDPFLY
+172 YQLQLLDPFLY
-186 AIVPSICLTIYCIFF
+186 AIVPSLCLTIYCIFC

-210 AIDDSKLKKQAQIE
+210 AIDESKLKKQAQVE
-224 LLPVNK
+224 LLPMNK

-237 FLVVVV
+237 FVVVV
-243 LMLFNFFNLRYL
+243 ALMLFNILNLRYL
-255 APAMG
+255 APAIG
-260 AIVLIFTG
+260 VIILIFTG
-268 CLKVPEAVKSMT
+268 CLKVPEAVKPMT
-280 CDMIWMI
+280 SDMIWMI
-287 AGVLAVADALSASGA
+287 AGVLAVADALSKSGA
-302 SELIGSALQAGLAH
+302 SELIGSVLQSGLEH
-316 VTNPYLICLIFS
+316 VTNPYIICLIFS

-343 QAVLIPIAASICAAA
+343 QAVLIPIAASICATA

-369 GTCNYFAIG
+369 GTCNYFAIA

-405 PYLLIAIIS
+405 IYCIIAIIS
-414 CGLMAQFM
+414 CGLMAQIM

>member
-1 MDLYITLAVTVA
+1 MEFYITLIVALA

-26 LITMACCVILAA
+26 LVAMTCCVILAA
-38 TGVLSLSGAFSGFAN
+38 TGVLTLSEAFSGFAN
-53 QIVVLIAPTL
+53 QIVILIAPML
-63 ALSEALKKT
+63 ALSSALSKT
-72 SLIGSFGKLL
+72 ALVGSFGTILQRF
-82 DKMKG
+82 KG
-87 THGTLLILSFY
+87 SHGTLLILAIY

-121 ATLGNTG
+121 STLGDTG

-152 GLGATTFAMV
+152 GLGSTTFAMI
-162 NGFAGNILTE
+162 NGFAGSILTD
-172 NNLPQLDLLDPFLY
+172 NNLPQLEMIEPFLY
-186 AIVPSICLTIYCIFF
+186 ALIPSICLTVYCILF
-201 WKLMPKDDS
+201 WRLMPKDDT
-210 AIDDSKLKKQAQIE
+210 AIDESKLKKQAQVE
-224 LLPVNK
+224 LLPEGK
-230 QYIVYGV
+230 QKIVYGV
-237 FLVVVV
+237 FIVVVI
-243 LMLFNFFNLRYL
+243 LMLFNFFNLRYI

-260 AIVLIFTG
+260 AVVLIFTG
-268 CLKVPEAVKSMT
+268 CLKVPEAVKAMT
-280 CDMIWMI
+280 SDMIWMI
-287 AGVLAVADALSASGA
+287 AGVLAVASALTSSGVSEMIGTSLQSALSGIS
-302 SELIGSALQAGLAH
+302 
-316 VTNPYLICLIFS
+316 NPFLICLIFA
-328 AVTVIMTTF
+328 AVTVVMTTF

-343 QAVLIPIAASICAAA
+343 QAVLIPIAASICASA

-393 GYNPVKILKFTG
+393 GYNPFKIIKFTG
-405 PYLLIAIIS
+405 PYLIIAIVS
-414 CGLMAQFM
+414 CAITAQVM